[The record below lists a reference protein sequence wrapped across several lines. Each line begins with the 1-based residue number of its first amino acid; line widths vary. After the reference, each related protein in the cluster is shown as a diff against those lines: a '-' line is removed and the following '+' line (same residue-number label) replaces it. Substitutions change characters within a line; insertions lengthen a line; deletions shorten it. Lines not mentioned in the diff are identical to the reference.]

1 MRATAAPARGFA
13 AKSYS
18 GTHTILGA
26 LNCTEERRKGLIGF
40 AFEREMIGPG
50 GTGPK
55 WLRSQKVFKSV
66 VPDPKSALD
75 PNDPRKSQRFYTK
88 DFPIQSF
95 LWGDYTAAPGT
106 AYRFRIVPMY
116 GKPGA
121 LTSDPQDELKLE
133 IQTEKEWEEGVG
145 HGVWFNRG
153 AIASQKL
160 VRKCPAEEPR
170 RSDGPGGGLP
180 SGATRCASC

>member
-1 MRATAAPARGFA
+1 
-13 AKSYS
+13 
-18 GTHTILGA
+18 
-26 LNCTEERRKGLIGF
+26 
-40 AFEREMIGPG
+40 
-50 GTGPK
+50 
-55 WLRSQKVFKSV
+55 
-66 VPDPKSALD
+66 
-75 PNDPRKSQRFYTK
+75 
-88 DFPIQSF
+88 
-95 LWGDYTAAPGT
+95 
-106 AYRFRIVPMY
+106 MY